1 VHIAASNPSANA
13 RRSSLLVFYGS
24 VVGIPAGMNKLTR
37 LRRAE
42 QRIIKVQR
50 RIWLAQALAWPTV
63 IAAGATSAGV
73 LVWFL
78 RRHSAGNRHE
88 MPDLPGAH
96 EDGTVHVEPDGQLT
110 HTSAASD
117 AQDPLKAR

>member
-1 VHIAASNPSANA
+1 
-13 RRSSLLVFYGS
+13 
-24 VVGIPAGMNKLTR
+24 VGIPAGMNKLTR

-42 QRIIKVQR
+42 QRVVKVQR

-63 IAAGATSAGV
+63 IAAGATSVAA
-73 LVWFL
+73 LVWLL

-96 EDGTVHVEPDGQLT
+96 EDGTVRVEPDGQLT
-110 HTSAASD
+110 HTSAASG
-117 AQDPLKAR
+117 APDPL

>member
-1 VHIAASNPSANA
+1 
-13 RRSSLLVFYGS
+13 
-24 VVGIPAGMNKLTR
+24 MNKLTR

-42 QRIIKVQR
+42 QRIVKVQR
-50 RIWLAQALAWPTV
+50 RIWLAQVLAWPTV
-63 IAAGATSAGV
+63 IAAGATSVGV

-78 RRHSAGNRHE
+78 RRQSTGNRHE

-110 HTSAASD
+110 HTSAAGD
-117 AQDPLKAR
+117 AEDPLNARR